1 MKDFILEKKE
11 SAEFSPESEFFQ
23 INRDQAIWQCLK
35 HMPMCRKIF
44 ENIKRQGYSRQD
56 NRQRSLFG
64 RVAERPGPG
73 SGQVRGHY

>member
-1 MKDFILEKKE
+1 MKKE

-44 ENIKRQGYSRQD
+44 EKYKKTRQFPTG
-56 NRQRSLFG
+56 
-64 RVAERPGPG
+64 
-73 SGQVRGHY
+73 